1 MISNI
6 ETSVEV
12 VVEKEIAKRDADTL
26 KVPEDKLL
34 ISFLESVVETVT
46 EEDMEVKTEISTS
59 SGVEDNVEQ
68 KAEEGITQ
76 KFASWANNTL
86 HLSSK
91 KGSNNKATTR
101 KAINPSSSSKR
112 MSSFESET
120 VKIDNNYI
128 SNIQAVAETVVNKEV
143 NMKEAEDAL

>member
-12 VVEKEIAKRDADTL
+12 VVEKEIAKREADTL
-26 KVPEDKLL
+26 KVPEDKL
-34 ISFLESVVETVT
+34 ISSLESMAETIT
-46 EEDMEVKTEISTS
+46 EKDMEVKAEKSTS

-76 KFASWANNTL
+76 KFASWANNML

-120 VKIDNNYI
+120 VNTDNKYI